1 MDGRD
6 VFVHSFR
13 GCPPC
18 RAIPL
23 MYVVPAKKE
32 EHDKDAKGDEEDAK
46 DEGEPDMATR
56 VGDAVRDAKVALLKV
71 GSKRSSNSRRNSL
84 LFKHVVAHLA
94 MGMCDLLRGPRGRRS
109 QCV

>member
-1 MDGRD
+1 VVEKNAGHHA
-6 VFVHSFR
+6 VAVNTNLKGGHIYI
-13 GCPPC
+13 CC

-32 EHDKDAKGDEEDAK
+32 EHDKDAKGDEEDTK

-71 GSKRSSNSRRNSL
+71 RSN
-84 LFKHVVAHLA
+84 
-94 MGMCDLLRGPRGRRS
+94 
-109 QCV
+109 